1 MPAIHPDRLMPLLTS
16 LTYRP
21 PRGAAAREFPFSL
34 PVIRKLRALAFAAPV
49 TLLVGENGTGKSTL
63 LEALACAANSVTVG
77 AESLRS
83 DKTLAHARALAK
95 RFRLA
100 WSKKTYRGFFL
111 RAEDFFGYAKATAR
125 LRAEMNQRLEEIDDE
140 YQGRSEMARGYAR
153 MPFAGSLQAI
163 DQRYGQGLD
172 AQSHG
177 ESFLKLFR
185 SRVVPG
191 GLYLLDEPEAP
202 LSPMRQIAFLAML
215 KGMAADGSQFVIATH
230 SPIILSHP
238 GAAIWSFD
246 DPPIKTVAYSAL
258 DHVQLTRSF
267 LNNPEAYLS
276 KL

>member
-1 MPAIHPDRLMPLLTS
+1 VTFLTLLTYKS
-16 LTYRP
+16 P
-21 PRGAAAREFPFSL
+21 AGSAAREFPFAL
-34 PVIRKLRALAFAAPV
+34 PVIRKLRALEFTAPV

-63 LEALACAANSVTVG
+63 LEALACAANSVSVG
-77 AESLRS
+77 AESLRA
-83 DKTLAHARALAK
+83 DRTLAHARALAK
-95 RFRLA
+95 CFRLSWA
-100 WSKKTYRGFFL
+100 KKTYKGFFL

-125 LRAEMNQRLEEIDDE
+125 LRSEMKQRLNEIDEE
-140 YQGRSEMARGYAR
+140 YRGRSETARGYAI
-153 MPFAGSLQAI
+153 MPFAGSLHAI
-163 DQRYGQGLD
+163 DSRYGAGLD

-177 ESFLKLFR
+177 ESFLKLFQ

-215 KGMAADGSQFVIATH
+215 KDMVAAGSQFVIATH

-246 DPPIKTVAYSAL
+246 RPPIKTVAYSAL
-258 DHVQLTRSF
+258 EHVQLTKSF
-267 LNNPEAYLS
+267 LNNPQAYLS

>member
-1 MPAIHPDRLMPLLTS
+1 MLLSS

-21 PRGAAAREFPFSL
+21 PLGAAAKEFPFAL
-34 PVIRKLRALAFAAPV
+34 PVIRKLRTLSFAAPV
-49 TLLVGENGTGKSTL
+49 TLLVGENGAGKSTL

-83 DKTLAHARALAK
+83 DKTLAHARALGK
-95 RFRLA
+95 CFRLS
-100 WSKKTYRGFFL
+100 WTKKTYKGFFL
-111 RAEDFFGYAKATAR
+111 RAEDFFGYAKTTAK
-125 LRAEMNQRLEEIDDE
+125 LRSEMKQRLGEIDEE
-140 YQGRSEMARGYAR
+140 YQGRSETAKGYAK
-153 MPFAGSLQAI
+153 MPFAGQLAALES
-163 DQRYGQGLD
+163 RYGEGLD

-177 ESFLKLFR
+177 ESFLKLFQ

-215 KGMAADGSQFVIATH
+215 KEMSAQGSQFVVATH

-246 DPPIKTVAYSAL
+246 SPPIKTVAYQAL

-267 LNNPEAYLS
+267 LNNPEAYLR

>member
-1 MPAIHPDRLMPLLTS
+1 MPLLSS

-21 PRGAAAREFPFSL
+21 PLGTAANGFPFAL
-34 PVIRKLRALAFAAPV
+34 PVIRKLKTLDFTAPV

-63 LEALACAANSVTVG
+63 LEALACAANSVSVG
-77 AESLRS
+77 AESLRT
-83 DKTLAHARALAK
+83 DRTLAHARALAK
-95 RFRLA
+95 CFRLS
-100 WSKKTYRGFFL
+100 WSKKTYKGFFL
-111 RAEDFFGYAKATAR
+111 RAEDLFGYAKATAK
-125 LRAEMNQRLEEIDDE
+125 LRSEMKQRLEEIDEE
-140 YQGRSEMARGYAR
+140 YRGRSDMAKGYAR

-177 ESFLKLFR
+177 ESFLKLFQ
-185 SRVVPG
+185 SRVAPG

-215 KGMAADGSQFVIATH
+215 KEMAAQNSQFVVATH
-230 SPIILSHP
+230 SPIILSLP

-246 DPPIKTVAYSAL
+246 QPPIKTVAYSAL
-258 DHVQLTRSF
+258 EHVQLTKSF
-267 LNNPEAYLS
+267 LNNPEAYLR

>member
-1 MPAIHPDRLMPLLTS
+1 MILLAS
-16 LTYRP
+16 LIYKGP
-21 PRGAAAREFPFSL
+21 IGAVNKEFPFAL
-34 PVIRKLRALAFAAPV
+34 PVIRKLKTLDFTEPV
-49 TLLVGENGTGKSTL
+49 TLLVGENGAGKSTL
-63 LEALACAANSVTVG
+63 IEALACAANSVSVG
-77 AESLRS
+77 AESLRT
-83 DKTLAHARALAK
+83 DKTLAHARALGK
-95 RFRLA
+95 CFRLS
-100 WSKKTYRGFFL
+100 WSKKTYKGFFL
-111 RAEDFFGYAKATAR
+111 RAEDFFGYAKATAK
-125 LRAEMNQRLEEIDDE
+125 L
-140 YQGRSEMARGYAR
+140 RSEMKQRLDEIDQEYKDRSAEARGYAK

-177 ESFLKLFR
+177 ESFLKLFQ

-215 KGMAADGSQFVIATH
+215 KEMIAQGSQFVIATH
-230 SPIILSHP
+230 SPIILSFP

-258 DHVQLTRSF
+258 EHVQLTKSF
-267 LNNPEAYLS
+267 LNNPEAYLR

>member
-1 MPAIHPDRLMPLLTS
+1 MLLSS
-16 LTYRP
+16 LIYRP
-21 PRGAAAREFPFSL
+21 PLGTAARRFPFAL
-34 PVIRKLRALAFAAPV
+34 PVINKLKTLEFTAPV
-49 TLLVGENGTGKSTL
+49 TLLVGENGSGKSTL
-63 LEALACAANSVTVG
+63 LEALACAANSVGIG
-77 AESLRS
+77 AESLRT
-83 DKTLAHARALAK
+83 DKTLAHARALA
-95 RFRLA
+95 RCFRLS
-100 WSKKTYRGFFL
+100 WSKKTYKGFFL

-125 LRAEMNQRLEEIDDE
+125 LRSEMKQRLGEIDEE
-140 YQGRSEMARGYAR
+140 YRDRSEAARGYAR
-153 MPFAGSLQAI
+153 MPFAGQLAALES
-163 DQRYGQGLD
+163 RYGEGLD

-177 ESFLKLFR
+177 ESFLKLFQ

-215 KGMAADGSQFVIATH
+215 KEMAAQGSQFVVATH

-246 DPPIKTVAYSAL
+246 DPPIKTVAYQAL

-267 LNNPEAYLS
+267 LNNPAAYLR